1 LSNLSSFLEKTYSG
15 YDQYKTIVNHYPGS
29 GTGRSNVTRTHEY
42 ALFMVPKDMDILRG
56 EASDG
61 GIRERGFCRS
71 GQGEN
76 NFRYGRPNSFY
87 AVV

>member
-1 LSNLSSFLEKTYSG
+1 
-15 YDQYKTIVNHYPGS
+15 
-29 GTGRSNVTRTHEY
+29 
-42 ALFMVPKDMDILRG
+42 MVPKDMDILRG

-87 AVV
+87 AVLVNPQNYEIVGVEQPPELGTSYPTGNTINGYKRVYPLG